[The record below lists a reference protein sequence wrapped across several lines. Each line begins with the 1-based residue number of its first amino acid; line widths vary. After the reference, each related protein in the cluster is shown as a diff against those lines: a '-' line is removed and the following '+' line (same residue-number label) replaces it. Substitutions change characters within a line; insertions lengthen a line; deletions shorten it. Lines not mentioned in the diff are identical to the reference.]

1 MTKSKSG
8 AKAKAAGSGWTP
20 IYDFVKRIPRGRV
33 LTYGEVAR
41 RLGFRNGARMIGYAM
56 AATPRGSGVPWHR
69 VMGAGGRI
77 LLAEPL
83 DALQRKLLESEG
95 VEVLEKRVE
104 IEKYFWKK
112 PRPARKARPATRHKA
127 SSSRRTH

>member
-1 MTKSKSG
+1 
-8 AKAKAAGSGWTP
+8 
-20 IYDFVKRIPRGRV
+20 
-33 LTYGEVAR
+33 VAR